1 MEEELQH
8 EKKCTAKTKTK
19 KNKKKKK
26 QNMENFGVV
35 DVIIN
40 YKI

>member
-8 EKKCTAKTKTK
+8 EKKCTAKTKT
-19 KNKKKKK
+19 KKKKK

>member
-8 EKKCTAKTKTK
+8 EKKCTAKN
-19 KNKKKKK
+19 KN